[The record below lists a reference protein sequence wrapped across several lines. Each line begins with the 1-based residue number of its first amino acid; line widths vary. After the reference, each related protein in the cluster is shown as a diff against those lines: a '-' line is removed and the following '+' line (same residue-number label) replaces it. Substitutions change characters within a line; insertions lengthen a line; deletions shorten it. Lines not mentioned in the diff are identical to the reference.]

1 MSDGSLERWVRA
13 LGPAGLCEKTAPR
26 MLDFFTNSAKR
37 TLLWLELTVLAI
49 CGKPLKAGWTKL
61 EGDTF
66 EYLYASTTMMHIRAA
81 LQSPVTA
88 ELKNE
93 VKKIAAAAPRLAA
106 PASKK
111 PAPKKKQDTRL
122 TTLLALKTVV
132 GVKVSILAQYWRWG
146 PTGAPQLRYKGE
158 ITRWSSKDSFKLCVR
173 WEDRDEGGAENLCD
187 QNDDTN
193 FLLAEGFDFRF
204 EAYADGR
211 PAPTPSLLS
220 TPFLLAQ
227 TNLRDENVLLA
238 RVDAI
243 VAPAYAYFDSHF
255 SHNGKRSSQM
265 ARMDA
270 ATLFDPLRVQANPA
284 TAAQVEA
291 LSSFRFSQRAEKAKH
306 IAKMYDELKT
316 YNALVQKIP
325 PLSKREKTDERG
337 RKVDTFNIKRWW
349 LAARADL
356 PSTFRMLLAVLTH
369 APNSIP
375 PERCFSIL
383 TNSFDDDQES
393 AYADYMECSTQ
404 LQFNNRRR

>member
-1 MSDGSLERWVRA
+1 
-13 LGPAGLCEKTAPR
+13 
-26 MLDFFTNSAKR
+26 
-37 TLLWLELTVLAI
+37 
-49 CGKPLKAGWTKL
+49 
-61 EGDTF
+61 
-66 EYLYASTTMMHIRAA
+66 MMHIRAA

-88 ELKNE
+88 ELKKE

-106 PASKK
+106 PVPKK

-132 GVKVSILAQYWRWG
+132 GVRVSILAQYWRWG

-158 ITRWSSKDSFKLCVR
+158 ITRWSSKGSCKLCIR
-173 WEDRDEGGAENLCD
+173 WEDRDEGGAENLLNP
-187 QNDDTN
+187 NDDTN
-193 FLLAEGFDFRF
+193 FLLEEGFDFRF
-204 EAYADGR
+204 EAYVDGR

-227 TNLRDENVLLA
+227 TNLRDETVLLA

-255 SHNGKRSSQM
+255 NQNGKRSSQM
-265 ARMDA
+265 ERMDA
-270 ATLFDPLRVQANPA
+270 AAFFDPLRVQVNPA

-291 LSSFRFSQRAEKAKH
+291 LSSFRFSLCTEKAHH
-306 IAKMYDELKT
+306 IDKMYDELKT
-316 YNALVQKIP
+316 YNALVHKIP
-325 PLSKREKTDERG
+325 PLSKREKIDDDG
-337 RKVDTFNIKRWW
+337 NKLDTFDIKLWW

-356 PSTFRMLLAVLTH
+356 PSTFCILIAVLTH

-383 TNSFDDDQES
+383 ADSFDDDQDS

-404 LQFNNRRR
+404 LQFNNRGR